1 MTRILLIKSSSL
13 GDVIH
18 CLPAVS
24 DLSRNIPDLTLDW
37 VIEAQLSDIARLHP
51 AVTRVIPVQLRRW
64 RRRLLDSETWRA
76 FGAFRASVGEAPYD
90 RIIDAQGL
98 IRSAMLA
105 RFARGLHC
113 GYDRHSVREPPASL
127 FYDRQFPAG
136 VTLHAVERMRRL
148 AAQAMG
154 YEVPA
159 ELDYGVRT
167 ATDRPGWLGERPYLV
182 GLHATARDDKTWA
195 EDNWAELARRAAAEG
210 LAIVLP
216 WGSGAELARSE
227 RIAAS
232 SPLGVVP
239 PSLGFAE
246 LAALL
251 AGAAAV
257 VGVDT
262 GLTHLASAVGAPVV
276 AIYAATW
283 SEFNGVMGPGFVAN
297 LGGPGTP
304 PSADEAWAQTLAAV
318 KSGRKVGAWRAEP
331 AEPAPELAGRR
342 RFRPS
347 NARAPSN
354 ARPVVHRR

>member
-1 MTRILLIKSSSL
+1 MTRVLLIKSSSL

-24 DLSRNIPDLTLDW
+24 DLSRQIPDLSLDW
-37 VIEAQLSDIARLHP
+37 VIEDSLADIARLHP
-51 AVTRVIPVQLRRW
+51 AVDRVIPVRLRYW
-64 RRRLLDSETWRA
+64 RRHLLAADTWRE
-76 FGAFRASVGEAPYD
+76 FGVFRSRVGGVRYD
-90 RIIDAQGL
+90 RVIDAQGL
-98 IRSAMLA
+98 IRSALLA
-105 RFARGLHC
+105 RLANGVHC
-113 GYDRHSVREPPASL
+113 GYDAQSVREPPASL
-127 FYDRQFPAG
+127 FYDRKFAAG

-148 AAQAMG
+148 VAQAMG

-167 ATDRPGWLGERPYLV
+167 AGGRPEWLIDQPYLV
-182 GLHATARDDKTWA
+182 GLHATARADKTWA
-195 EDNWAELARRAAAEG
+195 EASWVELARRAAGEG
-210 LAIVLP
+210 LQVVLP
-216 WGSGAELARSE
+216 WGSEAERQRAR
-227 RIAAS
+227 RIAEV
-232 SPLGVVP
+232 SPTAVVP
-239 PSLGFAE
+239 PSLGFSD

-297 LGGPGTP
+297 LGGPGEP
-304 PSADEAWAQTLAAV
+304 PGVDEVWAQTLAAI
-318 KSGRKVGAWRAEP
+318 KNGRKDGAWRAEA

-347 NARAPSN
+347 NAGA
-354 ARPVVHRR
+354 VVHRR

>member
-1 MTRILLIKSSSL
+1 LTHVLLIKSSSL

-24 DLSRNIPDLTLDW
+24 DMSRQVPDLTLDW
-37 VIEAQLSDIARLHP
+37 VIEESLADIARLHP

-64 RRRLLDSETWRA
+64 RRRPFDGETWRE
-76 FGAFRASVGEAPYD
+76 FNAFRARIGEAPYD

-98 IRSAMLA
+98 IRSAVLA
-105 RFARGLHC
+105 RLAAGVRC

-127 FYDRQFPAG
+127 FYDRRYPAG

-148 AAQAMG
+148 AAQAMD

-159 ELDYGVRT
+159 ELDYGVQP
-167 ATDRPGWLGERPYLV
+167 ASGRPEWLSQRPYLV

-195 EDNWAELARRAAAEG
+195 EDHWAELARRAAAEG
-210 LAIVLP
+210 LSIVLP

-227 RIAAS
+227 RIAAA
-232 SPLGVVP
+232 SPLGVAP

-246 LAALL
+246 LATLL

-304 PSADEAWAQTLAAV
+304 PSADEAWTQTLAAV
-318 KSGRKVGAWRAEP
+318 RSGRKVGAWRAEA

-347 NARAPSN
+347 NARA
-354 ARPVVHRR
+354 VVHRR